1 MNIPDVKIKRPKT
14 PAARTRRRQA
24 GELDRILQSSERSRS
39 KNLKPAILLAI
50 ENRTSIYRWL
60 KAACGRRKG
69 NARWPRGG
77 PAKLTARQQA
87 QVLRWINGKGR
98 AVGWYISGSAACRG
112 NPADTGQL
120 RGRQVQHSIYQCHR
134 YCQHPAGHCDHV
146 GRGPDFAF

>member
-1 MNIPDVKIKRPKT
+1 MSFDPKKGRERNLLYAAINQARNEKGVNIPDVKIKRPKT

-69 NARWPRGG
+69 ERALAARRACQAHSA
-77 PAKLTARQQA
+77 PA
-87 QVLRWINGKGR
+87 
-98 AVGWYISGSAACRG
+98 SAGVAL
-112 NPADTGQL
+112 D
-120 RGRQVQHSIYQCHR
+120 
-134 YCQHPAGHCDHV
+134 
-146 GRGPDFAF
+146 